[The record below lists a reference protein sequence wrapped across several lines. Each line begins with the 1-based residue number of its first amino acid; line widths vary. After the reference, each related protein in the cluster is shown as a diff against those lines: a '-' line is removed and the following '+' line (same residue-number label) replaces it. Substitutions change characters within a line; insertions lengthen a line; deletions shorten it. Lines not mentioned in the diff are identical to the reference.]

1 MKNREAMYE
10 YGKMIFRRELGVNQ
24 EEALVFCQQSMK
36 QHFLKAFFKYGLIL
50 NKKEESI
57 YFIKLAADKVYPRA
71 IYYYTSDLGHTQA
84 MYKYALY
91 QYNNDS
97 DQNSIQEACK
107 LFNKASD
114 KGLIDS
120 MFYYGLIISEGDGV
134 HYDPTTAS
142 RYLKIMDKLMQW
154 LDMATCF
161 YLEKV
166 HRQIKKRLL
175 IIYKMVFE
183 KEMQKNYAFIKQFG
197 HDVEID
203 KEEAIKYYKNAV
215 DKGNADA
222 MNNYGCMLQHGDIID
237 ANKEEANKYYKWQ

>member
-1 MKNREAMYE
+1 
-10 YGKMIFRRELGVNQ
+10 
-24 EEALVFCQQSMK
+24 
-36 QHFLKAFFKYGLIL
+36 
-50 NKKEESI
+50 
-57 YFIKLAADKVYPRA
+57 
-71 IYYYTSDLGHTQA
+71 
-84 MYKYALY
+84 
-91 QYNNDS
+91 
-97 DQNSIQEACK
+97 
-107 LFNKASD
+107 
-114 KGLIDS
+114 

-183 KEMQKNYAFIKQFG
+183 KEMLKNYAFIKQFG

-203 KEEAIKYYKNAV
+203 KEETIKYYKIAI

-222 MNNYGCMLQHGDIID
+222 MNNYGCMLQHGDRID
-237 ANKEEANKYYKWQ
+237 ANKEEAIKYYK